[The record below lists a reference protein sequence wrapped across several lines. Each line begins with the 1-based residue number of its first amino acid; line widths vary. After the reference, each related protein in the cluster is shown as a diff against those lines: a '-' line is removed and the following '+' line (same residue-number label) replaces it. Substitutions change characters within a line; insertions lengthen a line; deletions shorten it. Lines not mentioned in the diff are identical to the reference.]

1 MPDQDDAAAAAPES
15 RPVTL
20 ADDQAPIAKADEGAH
35 EAEER
40 PPHEH
45 PVPEPGRL
53 SRWWARLDTRQR
65 TWVAAGAVA
74 ALAVLAFVKVVF
86 FPTPYGDYI
95 EMTVEQGVSVAQ
107 TTSRLE
113 KVGVVPSDLVL
124 KGWIALTGSTA
135 RIMPGEY
142 RFKRG
147 TPYQEVVSDLR
158 NGGNIPSV
166 KVVIPEGF
174 TIRQVAARMESKVG
188 IDAEEFERLAFAG
201 ETGVEVP
208 MRKFAKTRS
217 LEGFLFP
224 KTYIVRK
231 DATEQR
237 IIDMMV
243 DQFNKDT
250 AGLPWDRAKRRLG
263 LNPYQVLTI
272 AAMIEK
278 EAARTT
284 ERRTIAGVIYNRLKD
299 GVVQPLVGTDGT
311 VIRDKFL
318 ILRRLQV
325 DATVLY
331 ALGRDKGP
339 LLRREYRQ
347 AAYYPYKEYNT
358 YVVEGLP
365 LGPIANPGTQSIYA
379 ALVPEDNDYYY
390 YVAKGDGS
398 HAFVTN
404 NYQEFLDVQQ
414 SLGIGD

>member
-1 MPDQDDAAAAAPES
+1 MPDPDDTAVAAPEGL
-15 RPVTL
+15 P
-20 ADDQAPIAKADEGAH
+20 APPDVEPQTEQPA
-35 EAEER
+35 
-40 PPHEH
+40 HEH
-45 PVPEPGRL
+45 PPPQPGRL
-53 SRWWARLDTRQR
+53 SRWWDGLGPQGRRWAT
-65 TWVAAGAVA
+65 AAGVA
-74 ALAVLAFVKVVF
+74 ALAVLIFVKLVF
-86 FPTPYGDYI
+86 FPTPHGDYI
-95 EMTVEQGVSVAQ
+95 EMTIEQGVSVAE
-107 TTSRLE
+107 TARRLE
-113 KVGVVPSDLVL
+113 TAGVVPSDLVL
-124 KGWIALTGSTA
+124 KGWIALTSSTS

-147 TPYQEVVSDLR
+147 TPYDRVVADLR

-174 TIRQVAARMESKVG
+174 TIRQIAGRMESKVEG
-188 IDAEEFERLAFAG
+188 IDAKEFERLAFAG
-201 ETGVEVP
+201 KTGVVVP
-208 MRKFAKTRS
+208 MRKNAKTKS

-231 DATEQR
+231 DATEQQ

-243 DQFNKDT
+243 GQFNQDT
-250 AGLPWDRAKRRLG
+250 AGLPWDRAKSKLG
-263 LNPYQVLTI
+263 LTPRQVLTI

-278 EAARTT
+278 EAARTN

-299 GVVQPLVGTDGT
+299 GVTQPLVGTDGT
-311 VIRDKFL
+311 VIKDRFL

-331 ALGRDKGP
+331 ALGRDKGS
-339 LLRREYRQ
+339 LLRREYRE
-347 AAYYPYKEYNT
+347 AEHYPYKAYNT
-358 YVVEGLP
+358 YIVDGLP
-365 LGPIANPGTQSIYA
+365 PGPICNPGTQSIYA

>member
-1 MPDQDDAAAAAPES
+1 MPE
-15 RPVTL
+15 
-20 ADDQAPIAKADEGAH
+20 ADDTIVAPQPPPAPPVDEQGA
-35 EAEER
+35 EQQ
-40 PPHEH
+40 PHEH
-45 PVPEPGRL
+45 PVPQPGRL
-53 SRWWARLDTRQR
+53 SRWWDGLGPGGRRWAK
-65 TWVAAGAVA
+65 AGVVA
-74 ALAVLAFVKVVF
+74 ALLVLLFVKVAI
-86 FPTPYGDYI
+86 FPAPHGDYI
-95 EMTVEQGVSVAQ
+95 EMTIEQGVSVAE
-107 TTSRLE
+107 TARTLE
-113 KVGVVPSDLVL
+113 KAGIVPSDLVL
-124 KGWIALTGSTA
+124 KGWIAVTGSTA

-147 TPYQEVVSDLR
+147 TPYGEVVADLR

-166 KVVIPEGF
+166 KVVVPEGF

-188 IDAEEFERLAFAG
+188 IDAKEFERLAFAG
-201 ETGVEVP
+201 TTGVEVP

-231 DATEQR
+231 DATEQQ

-250 AGLPWDRAKRRLG
+250 AGLPWDRAKSKLG

-278 EAARTT
+278 EAARTA

-299 GVVQPLVGTDGT
+299 GVTQPLIGTDGT
-311 VIRDKFL
+311 VIKDKFL

-347 AAYYPYKEYNT
+347 AGYYPYKEYNT
-358 YVVEGLP
+358 YIVEGLP

>member
-1 MPDQDDAAAAAPES
+1 MPDPDDTAVAPPES
-15 RPVTL
+15 PS
-20 ADDQAPIAKADEGAH
+20 APPPDDQEIEAPV
-35 EAEER
+35 
-40 PPHEH
+40 HEH

-53 SRWWARLDTRQR
+53 SRWWSDLGPGGRRWAK
-65 TWVAAGAVA
+65 AAAAA
-74 ALAVLAFVKVVF
+74 ALLVLLFVKMVF
-86 FPTPYGDYI
+86 FPTPYGDFM
-95 EMTVEQGVSVAQ
+95 EMTIEQGVSVAEAAR
-107 TTSRLE
+107 RLE
-113 KVGVVPSDLVL
+113 KAGVVPSDLVL
-124 KGWIALTGSTA
+124 KAWIALTSSTS

-147 TPYQEVVSDLR
+147 TPYNEVVSDLR
-158 NGGNIPSV
+158 RGGNIPSV

-188 IDAEEFERLAFAG
+188 IDSKELERLAFAG
-201 ETGVEVP
+201 KTGVEVP
-208 MRKFAKTRS
+208 MRKYAKTKS

-231 DATEQR
+231 DATEQQ

-250 AGLPWDRAKRRLG
+250 AGLPWDRAKSKLR

-272 AAMIEK
+272 AAMVEK
-278 EAARTT
+278 EAARTS

-299 GVVQPLVGTDGT
+299 GVTQPLIGTDGT
-311 VIRDKFL
+311 VIKDRFL

-358 YVVEGLP
+358 YIVEGLP

-379 ALVPEDNDYYY
+379 ALVPDDNDYYY